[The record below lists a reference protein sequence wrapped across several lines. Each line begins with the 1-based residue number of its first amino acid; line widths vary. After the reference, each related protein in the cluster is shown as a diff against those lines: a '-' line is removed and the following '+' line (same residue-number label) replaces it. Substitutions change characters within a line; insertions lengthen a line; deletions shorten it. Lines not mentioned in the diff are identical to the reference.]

1 MGGLKKQVEGA
12 GKAAMGKAQEEAG
25 KAIHDPGMEARGKE
39 KEAVGMAELK
49 LGQVQDKVRKE
60 YKEHKDGR

>member
-12 GKAAMGKAQEEAG
+12 GKAAMGKAQKEAG

-39 KEAVGMAELK
+39 KEVGGQAEMK
-49 LGQVQDKVRKE
+49 LGRSRIQKRA
-60 YKEHKDGR
+60 R